1 MSEHRVVIAGGGVA
15 AHGAAVGLRQ
25 GGFDGDVV
33 IIGRESHPSYE
44 RPYLSKRYLL
54 RDLPR
59 ERLFLPRV
67 EAELRL
73 GQEVVEIQPDAHAV
87 RTSAG
92 EPLPYWRLLM
102 VTGGR
107 SRRLAGLEDAIYL
120 RELDDA
126 DHLLTVLDQD
136 GGAALEIVGAGFIGC
151 EVAAV
156 ARIRGLAVTVYEAL
170 DQPLLRVL
178 GPELGEWLAGV
189 HRGRGVDLR
198 TGARELPALG
208 KDVLIAVGMQPN
220 VELAQAAGIRCDGGV
235 LVDEFGRT
243 DAPDVYAAGDCSR
256 FWNPLFEAAVRVE
269 HYNTALR
276 HGNAV
281 GRSIAGDGK
290 PFAEV
295 PWFWSDQYD
304 LNFQYVGA
312 GLSWDETVVRGR
324 FGTPPFTVFFLD
336 AGRLVGALGVGD
348 GRTIGQARRL
358 LEGRTPVTRDQLAD
372 EGVDLKALTRR

>member
-1 MSEHRVVIAGGGVA
+1 MSDHRVVIAGGGVA
-15 AHGAAVGLRQ
+15 AHGAAMGLRQ
-25 GGFDGDVV
+25 GGFDGEVV

-44 RPYLSKRYLL
+44 RPHLSKRYLL
-54 RDLPR
+54 RDVPR
-59 ERLFLPRV
+59 ERLFLPKV

-73 GQEVVEIQPDAHAV
+73 GEEVVEIEPDAHAV
-87 RTSAG
+87 RTAAG
-92 EPLPYWRLLM
+92 EPLRYWRLLV

-107 SRRLAGLEDAIYL
+107 SRRLAGHEDAIYL

-136 GGAALEIVGAGFIGC
+136 DGALEIVGAGFIGC

-156 ARIRGLAVTVYEAL
+156 ARTRGLAVTVYEAL

-178 GPELGEWLAGV
+178 GPELGTWLAGV

-198 TGARELPALG
+198 TGTRELPSLG
-208 KDVLIAVGMQPN
+208 EDVLIAVGMQPN
-220 VELAQAAGIRCDGGV
+220 IELAKAAGIRCDGGV
-235 LVDEFGRT
+235 MVDEFGRT

-281 GRSIAGDGK
+281 GRSMAGEGR

-312 GLSWDETVVRGR
+312 GLPWDETVVRGR

-336 AGRLVGALGVGD
+336 AGRLVAALGVGD

-358 LEGRTPVTRDQLAD
+358 LEGKTHVTADQLAD
-372 EGVDLKALTRR
+372 VDVDLKRLRQ

>member
-1 MSEHRVVIAGGGVA
+1 MSDHRVVIAGGGVA
-15 AHGAAVGLRQ
+15 AHGAAMGLRQ
-25 GGFDGDVV
+25 GGFDGEVVV
-33 IIGRESHPSYE
+33 IGHESHPAYE
-44 RPYLSKRYLL
+44 RPHLSKRYLL
-54 RDLPR
+54 RDVPR
-59 ERLFLPRV
+59 ERLFLPAV

-73 GQEVVEIQPDAHAV
+73 GEEVVEIEPDAHTV

-92 EPLPYWRLLM
+92 EPLTYWRLLV

-107 SRRLAGLEDAIYL
+107 PRRLAGHEDALYL

-126 DHLLTVLDQD
+126 DRLLTVLDRES
-136 GGAALEIVGAGFIGC
+136 GSMEIVGAGFIGS

-156 ARIRGLAVTVYEAL
+156 ARTRGLAVTVYEAL

-178 GPELGEWLAGV
+178 GPELGSWLAAV
-189 HRGRGVDLR
+189 HRGHGVDLR
-198 TGARELPALG
+198 TGTRELPSLSG
-208 KDVLIAVGMQPN
+208 DVLIAVGMQPN
-220 VELAQAAGIRCDGGV
+220 IELAGAAGIRCDGGV

-269 HYNTALR
+269 HYNTAHR

-281 GRSIAGDGK
+281 GRSIAGDGR

-312 GLSWDETVVRGR
+312 GLPWDETVIRGR

-336 AGRLVGALGVGD
+336 AGRLVAALGVGD
-348 GRTIGQARRL
+348 GRTIGQTRRL
-358 LEGRTPVTRDQLAD
+358 LEARTHPTRDQLAD
-372 EGVDLKALTRR
+372 LNVELKSLRR